1 LPIVSV
7 KEARKVAGEVLR
19 RAGAPAANADLQ
31 RDLLIEAELR
41 GLASHG
47 LLRLPRIIE
56 RIANGVADPRTSGR
70 HEWRAPGFL
79 QVDGQMG
86 LGPVVAMKAIEV
98 ARRRAREHGVAVAAI
113 SNSNHI
119 GMLAFYAEHVAADGQ
134 IMIALSTSEAL
145 VHPWG
150 GRRAMIGTNP
160 IAFGIPTETGPYI
173 ADTATGHVA
182 MGKIHDHANRD
193 EPIPLGWAL
202 DIDGNPTTDPHRA
215 KKGAIAPFGGA
226 KGYALG
232 LSFELLVSA
241 LTGAALGRD
250 VRGTLDSTDICNK
263 GDVFI
268 IIDSPG
274 AGLAAYLDLLRAE
287 PPAEGFDA
295 VRLPEERSQ
304 ASRQRNLE
312 NGLEIPNEIW
322 ARINHLAFGKDHK
335 NEE

>member
-1 LPIVSV
+1 MVGLAFGNS
-7 KEARKVAGEVLR
+7 
-19 RAGAPAANADLQ
+19 PAAM
-31 RDLLIEAELR
+31 
-41 GLASHG
+41 
-47 LLRLPRIIE
+47 P
-56 RIANGVADPRTSGR
+56 
-70 HEWRAPGFL
+70 
-79 QVDGQMG
+79 
-86 LGPVVAMKAIEV
+86 
-98 ARRRAREHGVAVAAI
+98 AA
-113 SNSNHI
+113 
-119 GMLAFYAEHVAADGQ
+119 
-134 IMIALSTSEAL
+134 
-145 VHPWG
+145 G
-150 GRRAMIGTNP
+150 GRTPLFGTNP
-160 IAFGIPTETGPYI
+160 IAAVFPRRDAAPIVIDLSLSEVARGKLMI
-173 ADTATGHVA
+173 AAKEGRA
-182 MGKIHDHANRD
+182 
-193 EPIPLGWAL
+193 IPLGWAL

-295 VRLPEERSQ
+295 VRLPGERSQ